1 MPMISLPT
9 RGGHAMHVRDT
20 GADADKPGLPIVF
33 IHGLG
38 ASGKDW
44 EYQWP
49 AFAQHH
55 RLISPDLRG
64 HGHSRSHRPWGIAAQ
79 AQDMVALLDH
89 LEIERCI
96 VVSHSMGGAVAQS
109 MALAAPQRIERL
121 VVSNSLP
128 SFRPDTLHRIREALM
143 RVAVVAA
150 VGVQPLAGVI
160 AERLFPH
167 EHQAEL
173 RDKMTSRYAM
183 ISRWAYLNS
192 LRALASWSVFKRLP
206 ELRLPVLV
214 VGAEHDYFPSEDT
227 QRFVDALPNGR
238 LVWLE
243 GSRHATPVDSVDRFN
258 AAVADFIAEA

>member
-1 MPMISLPT
+1 MPHVALRAR
-9 RGGHAMHVRDT
+9 RGYAMHVRDT
-20 GADADKPGLPIVF
+20 GADASKRGLPIVF

-49 AFAQHH
+49 AFAARH

-64 HGHSRSHRPWGIAAQ
+64 HGRSPSRGPWGIAAQ
-79 AQDMVALLDH
+79 AQDMLALLDE
-89 LEIERCI
+89 LDIDRCI

-109 MALAAPQRIERL
+109 LALAAPQRIERL

-128 SFRPDTLHRIREALM
+128 SFRPDTFHRIREALM

-214 VGAEHDYFPSEDT
+214 VGAEHDYFPPDDT
-227 QRFVDALPNGR
+227 QRFVDALPDSR
-238 LVWLE
+238 LLWVD
-243 GSRHATPVDSVDRFN
+243 GSRHATPVDSVERFN
-258 AAVADFIAEA
+258 AAVTAFIAEA